1 MKPIANMSE
10 NLRGCAYM
18 ALAMLCFVVND
29 AFVRSV
35 GSDLPIGQILLI
47 RGGILV
53 LLIVATAA
61 YLNMLHHWAK
71 VFSIAVLARALTEF
85 VGAMAFL
92 YALMRI
98 PFANAAAI
106 LQCLPLAVTLG
117 AALFFSEKVG
127 LWRWSAI
134 IFGFVGVVVI
144 IRPGMDGF
152 SPASLWLLLT
162 VICATARDLIART
175 LPSSVPT
182 LVVSFSTA
190 AIIAAGGGGIVAF
203 SGDWVT
209 MSSMHLVLLFASAVF
224 LFGAYQFIVMCMRI
238 GDVGFI
244 APFRYTSLLW
254 AVVIGWFAFG
264 EWPDTLTII
273 GSLLIIS
280 MGLLT
285 LYRETRARRRLVA
298 SSAVNK

>member
-1 MKPIANMSE
+1 MKPIANMNE
-10 NLRGCAYM
+10 NLRGCGYM
-18 ALAMLCFVVND
+18 ALSMFCFVVND
-29 AFVRSV
+29 AFVRMV
-35 GSDLPIGQILLI
+35 GSDLPIGQILFI
-47 RGGILV
+47 RGGMLV

-61 YLNMLHHWAK
+61 YLNMLHHWVQA
-71 VFSIAVLARALTEF
+71 FSIAVLARAVTEL

-98 PFANAAAI
+98 PFANASAI

-117 AALFFSEKVG
+117 ALLFFSEKIG

-134 IFGFVGVVVI
+134 IIGFVGVMII
-144 IRPGMDGF
+144 IRPGMEGF

-175 LPSSVPT
+175 LPGSVPT

-190 AIIAAGGGGIVAF
+190 AIICAGGGGLVAF
-203 SGDWVT
+203 SGEWAPI
-209 MSSMHLVLLFASAVF
+209 SSLNLIILFASAVF
-224 LFGAYQFIVMCMRI
+224 LFGAYQFIVICMRI

-254 AVVIGWFAFG
+254 AVVIGWLAFG
-264 EWPDTLTII
+264 EWPDTPTIV

-285 LYRETRARRRLVA
+285 LYRETRVRRRQLAGSVQ
-298 SSAVNK
+298 NK

>member
-1 MKPIANMSE
+1 MKPIADMNE

-18 ALAMLCFVVND
+18 ALAMFCFVVND
-29 AFVRSV
+29 AFVRMV

-47 RGGILV
+47 RGGMLV

-61 YLNMLHHWAK
+61 YLNMLHHWAQA
-71 VFSIAVLARALTEF
+71 FSIAVLARAVTEL

-98 PFANAAAI
+98 PFANASAI

-117 AALFFSEKVG
+117 ALLFFSEKIG

-134 IFGFVGVVVI
+134 IIGFVGVMII
-144 IRPGMDGF
+144 IRPGMEGF

-175 LPSSVPT
+175 LPNSVPT

-190 AIIAAGGGGIVAF
+190 AIICVGGGGLVAF
-203 SGDWVT
+203 SGEWAPIST
-209 MSSMHLVLLFASAVF
+209 LNLILLFASAVF
-224 LFGAYQFIVMCMRI
+224 LFGAYQFIVICMRI

-254 AVVIGWFAFG
+254 AVVIGWLAFG
-264 EWPDTLTII
+264 EWPDTPTVV

-285 LYRETRARRRLVA
+285 LYRETRVRRRQLAGSVQ
-298 SSAVNK
+298 NK